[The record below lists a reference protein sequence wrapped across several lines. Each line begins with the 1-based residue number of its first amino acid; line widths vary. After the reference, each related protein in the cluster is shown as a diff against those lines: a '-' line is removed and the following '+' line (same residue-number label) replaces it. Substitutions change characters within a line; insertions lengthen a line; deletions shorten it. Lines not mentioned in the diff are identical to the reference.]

1 MPDKKVKIANILGS
15 LIPDFIQADN
25 PLFKEF
31 LSQYYESEEREYGTT
46 YLAENLASFK
56 DIQTVS
62 EISLV
67 ENQTITPPN
76 SSTPLS
82 PVILSSF
89 LYAYDDV
96 IYVNQTTGFPDK
108 YGLLKIDD
116 EIITYT
122 EKTKNTFV
130 GCVRGFSGISEIE
143 TQGDP
148 EFLTF
153 SDTNATTHD
162 ANSVIVNLSFLFIN
176 QFYKKFKYQF
186 LPGLEGRSLQY
197 GIGVENILS
206 RARDFYS
213 SKGTDASLKILF
225 QVLFGD
231 RVEIVKPFNE
241 TIIPSEAEW
250 DVTDDIVVEAIFGDP
265 TNLVGTQIYQDSFD
279 SPTASGAVANVQTKF
294 LKNKK
299 YYKISFSKE
308 QLTMNL
314 KFQQKQKL

>member
-96 IYVNQTTGFPDK
+96 I
-108 YGLLKIDD
+108 
-116 EIITYT
+116 
-122 EKTKNTFV
+122 
-130 GCVRGFSGISEIE
+130 
-143 TQGDP
+143 
-148 EFLTF
+148 
-153 SDTNATTHD
+153 
-162 ANSVIVNLSFLFIN
+162 
-176 QFYKKFKYQF
+176 
-186 LPGLEGRSLQY
+186 
-197 GIGVENILS
+197 
-206 RARDFYS
+206 
-213 SKGTDASLKILF
+213 
-225 QVLFGD
+225 
-231 RVEIVKPFNE
+231 
-241 TIIPSEAEW
+241 
-250 DVTDDIVVEAIFGDP
+250 
-265 TNLVGTQIYQDSFD
+265 
-279 SPTASGAVANVQTKF
+279 
-294 LKNKK
+294 
-299 YYKISFSKE
+299 
-308 QLTMNL
+308 
-314 KFQQKQKL
+314 